1 MSGGSGGEGSV
12 LVVDDDAHIRELCAL
27 YLVNAG
33 FRVSQAG
40 DGDQGL
46 ALVERDR
53 PDLVVL
59 DVMLPGMDGWEV
71 LGRIRQQSTWLPVM
85 MLTAVGDEADRIA
98 GLEMGAD
105 DYLTKPFSPK
115 EMTARIKAILR
126 RASLVIP
133 QGQEPS
139 LVFGPLIIDP
149 KIHRATVDGQEIALT
164 PKEFELLW
172 FLACHPQQVFE
183 RNQLLDRVWGIDF
196 FGDGRTVDV
205 HITRLRHK
213 LQKHHGPDK
222 YLETVWGLGYRF
234 NPSAAWSGDA
244 NDLSP

>member
-1 MSGGSGGEGSV
+1 MTRSTGEGAV

-27 YLVNAG
+27 YLTDAG
-33 FRVSQAG
+33 FRVSEAP
-40 DGDQGL
+40 DGTSGL
-46 ALVERDR
+46 GLVERDR

-59 DVMLPGMDGWEV
+59 DVMLPGLDGWEV
-71 LGRIRQQSTWLPVM
+71 LNRIRQQSLWLPVI
-85 MLTAVGDEADRIA
+85 MLTAVGDESDRIT

-115 EMTARIKAILR
+115 EMVARVKAVLR
-126 RASLVIP
+126 RASLVMP
-133 QGQEPS
+133 EGHEPS
-139 LVFGPLIIDP
+139 LVFGGLVIDP
-149 KIHRATVDGQEIALT
+149 KIHRASVNGTPIPLT

-172 FLACHPQQVFE
+172 FLASHPQQVFE

-213 LQKHHGPDK
+213 LQKYHGLDK
-222 YLETVWGLGYRF
+222 CLETVWGLGYRF
-234 NPSAAWSGDA
+234 NPSAGLGQSTD
-244 NDLSP
+244 P